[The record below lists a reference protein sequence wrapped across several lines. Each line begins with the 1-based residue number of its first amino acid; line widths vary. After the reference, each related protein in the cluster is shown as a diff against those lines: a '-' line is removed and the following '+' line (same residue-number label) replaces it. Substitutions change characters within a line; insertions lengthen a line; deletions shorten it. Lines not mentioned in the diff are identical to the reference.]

1 MNIGLIKWF
10 NEDEGYGVLMATNP
24 ISELIKEYDYIP
36 KNSDREVFLHISNWR
51 GSKKPN
57 ISNVALLV
65 FETAFERNKITA
77 KKCREFTNTKENWT
91 YLISHL
97 GSNEIIKI
105 TERYST
111 KEYNVISLAL
121 KSLPNNFDERYLEE
135 SLEVF
140 FENTSNEELLEKS
153 KTLLAVRSET
163 HNLKLKKLLDDFIVK
178 SFSCIDNDLKFD
190 LWKKKLIPISA
201 IAVSYLK
208 EISELL
214 TFEDFRSIKKEVNEE
229 VNNENVIASIISEI
243 LGKLKD
249 EFVYKKYNSFDDIIS
264 IIDDDI
270 FKSQVIDDLNIIGE
284 SNFTKSLYEEL
295 ETIGKLDNDWDFRK
309 IDEVKRNIPDFLSV
323 ELKEKSNQAIEYYI
337 IDNSTATGLVR
348 ACVKKHIAEPERVIK
363 NHVSELTNES
373 FNLLFNSKDLFK
385 DGFIQELIDEL
396 IEDKSKHELILNVI
410 SNHYSEEL
418 FEQYDKKIF
427 EQNSEEVYFNY
438 WSKGLGKIIPSNY
451 LEQYIDDEKNKFK
464 EIEKWVNYGYILSEE
479 IDCILDKKLE
489 ALLTIE
495 DRREFYTVF
504 NIVEYFVTKNANYI
518 ETLSYKK
525 NSFQLL
531 ILWYLGY
538 LEEFNYD
545 LLKGKFIYF
554 NPQHQVQIIKKLFQ
568 LKKLGKFDLTIEK
581 LDELVRADIDLFL
594 TNEKFNPEIIL
605 DLSTS
610 FIIEAIKKYK
620 EEGKFLVE
628 TDLLTIVLKE
638 IGLDKTKKFQLSD
651 FFDECKG
658 RMIGVYNWSSNGEI
672 KKLSNPNDKNQFFFI
687 IKFKYNSSLVE
698 AVKKIPGRKYNTA
711 VQSWGVP
718 SRSEN
723 EVRKFAEE
731 NRFFLDFEGS
741 KYANNI
747 HLIEYYRTAKP
758 NGIKF
763 CEGLKAQK
771 EHYTHKRQFWW
782 CSNQECFENVQN
794 LHSVEEWEK
803 FTLLDFLNIL
813 GLSVIEK
820 GNYGTFEIGKYNQF
834 MSHIN
839 RFNQLLEK
847 IYCKECNHILY
858 PVESSNYAA
867 YSVTRFCCE
876 NEKCNE
882 HKKTVYL
889 NHCLNG
895 KCNSI
900 IDSRDSKKCPNGLY
914 ICQVCGSCCSHSMFI
929 RHLNNLEKT
938 GGLIHS
944 DLRLKIENKAGHLER
959 AEYYCHSCGKMMTET
974 SIETFACYV
983 CNVVYKTD
991 KYRFKREHKSLRR
1004 GDNPR
1009 SG

>member
-57 ISNVALLV
+57 ISNVTLLV

-121 KSLPNNFDERYLEE
+121 KSLPNNFDERYLKE

-140 FENTSNEELLEKS
+140 FENTSNEELLIKS

-214 TFEDFRSIKKEVNEE
+214 TIENFRSIKKEVN
-229 VNNENVIASIISEI
+229 NEHIIDSIISEI
-243 LGKLKD
+243 LSKMKD

-337 IDNSTATGLVR
+337 IDNSTAAGLVR
-348 ACVKKHIAEPERVIK
+348 ACVKKHIAEPERVIM
-363 NHVSELTNES
+363 NCVSELTNES
-373 FNLLFNSKDLFK
+373 FNLLFNYKDLFK
-385 DGFIQELIDEL
+385 DGFIEELLEEL
-396 IEDKSKHELILNVI
+396 YENKLNYELILTVALKYF
-410 SNHYSEEL
+410 SAEVFEL
-418 FEQYDKKIF
+418 YDKKIF
-427 EQNSEEVYFNY
+427 EQSSEKVYFNC
-438 WSKGLGKIIPSNY
+438 WSKGIGKIKPENY
-451 LEQYIDDEKNKFK
+451 LLDYFDDDNNKFS
-464 EIEKWVNYGYILSEE
+464 EVERWIEYGYISSKEVKE
-479 IDCILDKKLE
+479 ILENKLE
-489 ALLTIE
+489 SISNFE
-495 DRREFYTVF
+495 DRKEFQTVF
-504 NIVEYFVTKNANYI
+504 NIIEYFISKDSSYI
-518 ETLSYKK
+518 ESISNK
-525 NSFQLL
+525 NNPFHLL

-545 LLKGKFIYF
+545 ILKGKFIYF
-554 NPQHQVQIIKKLFQ
+554 KPHQQVRIIKKLFQ
-568 LKKLGKFDLTIEK
+568 LKKLGNFDLTIKK

-594 TNEKFNPEIIL
+594 TNEKFNPDIVL

-610 FIIEAIKKYK
+610 VIIEAIKKYK

-638 IGLDKTKKFQLSD
+638 IGLDKTKRFQLSD
-651 FFDECKG
+651 YFDECEG
-658 RMIGVYNWSSNGEI
+658 RMIGKYNWKTNGSI
-672 KKLSNPNDKNQFFFI
+672 KKESFGNNQFY
-687 IKFKYNSSLVE
+687 FKIDFEYNSNLVD
-698 AVKKIPGRKYNTA
+698 AVKRIPGRKYNH
-711 VQSWGVP
+711 QERHWGVP
-718 SRSEN
+718 SRYLN
-723 EVRKFAEE
+723 DVRKFAEDY
-731 NRFFLDFEGS
+731 RFFLDFEGS
-741 KYANNI
+741 NYANNP
-747 HLIEYYRTAKP
+747 HLAEYFRSEKP
-758 NGIKF
+758 NNINF
-763 CEGLKAQK
+763 CEGAKVQDIHRTYKK
-771 EHYTHKRQFWW
+771 EFWW
-782 CSNQECFENVQN
+782 CSNQECFKNVQN
-794 LHSVEEWEK
+794 LHSIEEWEK

-820 GNYGTFEIGKYNQF
+820 GNYGTFENGKYNQF
-834 MSHIN
+834 ISHIN

-876 NEKCNE
+876 NESCGEYKN
-882 HKKTVYL
+882 TVYL

-900 IDSRDSKKCPNGLY
+900 IDSRDSKKCPNDLY

-929 RHLNNLEKT
+929 RRLNNLEKT
-938 GGLIHS
+938 GGFIHP
-944 DLRLKIENKAGHLER
+944 DLSLKIENRAGHLER
-959 AEYYCHSCGKMMTET
+959 AEYYCHSCGEMMNET
-974 SIETFACYV
+974 TTDTFVCYD
-983 CNVVYKTD
+983 CNVIYETEQ
-991 KYRFKREHKSLRR
+991 YRFSREHKSLRR
-1004 GDNPR
+1004 KDYPTT
-1009 SG
+1009 